1 MVDIIAGLDSVTK
14 VERDLQ
20 SIVNSAHKSL
30 KVIGPWLE
38 ARASNPALEKVV
50 QSLRRHSQD
59 YCTALDQSIQTAQ
72 DGQTF
77 STKAID
83 LCDFLLDDDAGTSDL
98 IEYIEDM
105 QSGAKKAHDDSESTM
120 KMFRSVRVGVHEI
133 IRDTS
138 IPQQLDTLTKEQGS
152 KTKGFTVPFFG
163 RKKDTSAESADRN
176 LDFNRAVEEL
186 QQAAADLEALQ
197 DSVGKF
203 ADWWVI
209 MNGKLSTADTRAEA
223 LDAAKKK
230 KLQIRALQKGWK
242 AIYEDYVIYNVKI
255 AELQDFYPTSQPKLV
270 K

>member
-1 MVDIIAGLDSVTK
+1 MLSVFTLDV
-14 VERDLQ
+14 
-20 SIVNSAHKSL
+20 
-30 KVIGPWLE
+30 
-38 ARASNPALEKVV
+38 RASNPALEKVV

-120 KMFRSVRVGVHEI
+120 KMFRSVRVGVHEVRFCCNTPFRSTSFGGLLQI

-138 IPQQLDTLTKEQGS
+138 IPQQLDTLTKEQGC

-163 RKKDTSAESADRN
+163 RKKDTSAESAGE
-176 LDFNRAVEEL
+176 FT
-186 QQAAADLEALQ
+186 DLHRCIQL
-197 DSVGKF
+197 
-203 ADWWVI
+203 I
-209 MNGKLSTADTRAEA
+209 H
-223 LDAAKKK
+223 
-230 KLQIRALQKGWK
+230 
-242 AIYEDYVIYNVKI
+242 
-255 AELQDFYPTSQPKLV
+255 
-270 K
+270 